1 MFKKYRLIV
10 AILVIGL
17 LSGGGLHTVDAS
29 ASMGGNSEKG
39 NSNTTQNDREQAH
52 YDDLEKFF
60 NYFFSKSQ
68 KSNKYFNKRPVE
80 VAPTPVEPQT
90 PEQPEATPEVPEQPE
105 ATPEQPNQEVEE
117 DQAPNEDQSN
127 QASELNQFEQEVF
140 NLTNV
145 ERTNNGLPAFEI
157 HLDLSKVAREKSN
170 DISINNYFAHNS
182 PVYGSPFDM
191 MRSFGID
198 YRTAGENIAQGQRTP
213 AEVVNA
219 WMNSPG
225 HRANILNGDFTHI
238 GVGYVESGNVW
249 TQQFIGK

>member
-10 AILVIGL
+10 AILVVGL
-17 LSGGGLHTVDAS
+17 VSSGGLHTVDAS
-29 ASMGGNSEKG
+29 ASMGEDVKENNSK
-39 NSNTTQNDREQAH
+39 TTQNDRQQAH
-52 YDDLEKFF
+52 YDDMQRLF

-68 KSNKYFNKRPVE
+68 KSKNNVSKRPVE
-80 VAPTPVEPQT
+80 VAPNPVEPETPKQPEVT
-90 PEQPEATPEVPEQPE
+90 PEQPS
-105 ATPEQPNQEVEE
+105 EE
-117 DQAPNEDQSN
+117 IEETQVPNEEQSN
-127 QASELNQFEQEVF
+127 QVSELNQFEQAVF
-140 NLTNV
+140 DLTNI
-145 ERTNNGLPAFEI
+145 ERINNGLPAFEI
-157 HLDLSKVAREKSN
+157 HLDLSKVAREKSR

-182 PVYGSPFDM
+182 PTYGSPFDM

-225 HRANILNGDFTHI
+225 HRANILNANFTHI
-238 GVGYVESGNVW
+238 GVGYVESKNVW